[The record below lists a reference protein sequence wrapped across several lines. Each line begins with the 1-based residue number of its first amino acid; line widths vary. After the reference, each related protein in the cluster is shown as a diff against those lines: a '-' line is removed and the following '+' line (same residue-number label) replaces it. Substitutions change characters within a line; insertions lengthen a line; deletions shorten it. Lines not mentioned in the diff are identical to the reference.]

1 MKILVCGGAGY
12 IGSHTVYEL
21 IEQGHDV
28 VVADTLCKGHKSA
41 VHKDAKLYVGD
52 LRDSEF
58 LDKVFAENKIDAVI
72 DFAAFSLVGESCSEP
87 LKYFDNNVYGT
98 VRLLEAMVR
107 AGVKKIVFSSTA
119 ATYGEPENIPILE
132 SDRTLPTN
140 PYGETKLTVEKILKW
155 SDAAYGIKYV
165 ALRYF
170 NAAGAHISGE
180 IGEDH
185 TPETHLI
192 PIIIQAALGQREK
205 IAMFGDDYPTPDG
218 TCVRDYIHVTDL
230 ADAHIKAIEKLFRDE
245 TSAIYNLGNGK
256 GFSVKEVVEETRR
269 VTGKEI
275 KAVVE
280 GRRPGDPST
289 LIASSEKAIQEL
301 GWKPRFNTLTQIIET
316 AWKWH
321 QSHPDGYGD
330 K

>member
-21 IEQGHDV
+21 IEQGHQV
-28 VVADTLCKGHKSA
+28 VVADNLCKGHKSA
-41 VHKDAKLYVGD
+41 VHKDAKLYIGD
-52 LRDSEF
+52 LRDADF
-58 LDKVFAENKIDAVI
+58 MDKVFSENKIDAVI

-98 VRLLEAMVR
+98 IRLLGAMNR

-132 SDRTLPTN
+132 SDRTFPTN

-155 SDAAYGIKYV
+155 SDKAYGIKYV

-185 TPETHLI
+185 SPESHLI
-192 PIIIQAALGQREK
+192 PIILQVALGQREK

-245 TSAIYNLGNGK
+245 TSSIYNLGNGK
-256 GFSVKEVVEETRR
+256 GFSVKEVVEETRK

-275 KAVVE
+275 KAVIE

-289 LIASSEKAIQEL
+289 LIATSEKAMKEL
-301 GWKPRFNTLTQIIET
+301 GWTPRFNTLTQIIET

-321 QSHPDGYGD
+321 QGHPKGYGD

>member
-1 MKILVCGGAGY
+1 MNVLVCGGAGY

-28 VVADTLCKGHKSA
+28 VIADNLSKGHKEA

-52 LRDSEF
+52 LRDAEF
-58 LDKVFAENKIDAVI
+58 LDKVFGENRIDAVI
-72 DFAAFSLVGESCSEP
+72 DFAAFSLVGESVTEP

-98 VRLLEAMVR
+98 IRLLEAMVR

-119 ATYGEPENIPILE
+119 ATYGEPETIPIQE
-132 SDRTLPTN
+132 SDRTVPTN
-140 PYGETKLTVEKILKW
+140 PYGESKLAVEKILKW
-155 SDAAYGIKYV
+155 SDNAYGIKYV

-170 NAAGAHISGE
+170 NAAGAHISGT

-185 TPETHLI
+185 SPETHLI
-192 PIIIQAALGQREK
+192 PIIIQAALGIREK
-205 IAMFGDDYPTPDG
+205 IAIFGDDYNTPDG

-230 ADAHIKAIEKLFRDE
+230 ADAHIKAIEKLERDN
-245 TSAIYNLGNGK
+245 TSAVYNLGNGT
-256 GFSVKEVVEETRR
+256 GFSVKEVIEETKR
-269 VTGKEI
+269 VTGRDFK
-275 KAVVE
+275 VTVE
-280 GRRPGDPST
+280 GRRAGDPST
-289 LIASSEKAIQEL
+289 LIASSKKAMSEL
-301 GWKPRFNTLTQIIET
+301 NWKPRFNTLTQIIET

-321 QSHPDGYGD
+321 SAHPQGYAI